1 MAKRHMEIGNFV
13 CRFGDERVMLDFFH
27 EIIFPAFCRPRDV
40 VSRKKANNFVLDPRI
55 TEIRSGDIS
64 SLALTGFFVKDSV
77 LEREEIVDPDTG
89 DLVENPQTM
98 SSASS
103 AIFVLLLDSHR
114 LLYVKR
120 QSYAPQMQ
128 EFASFLRRQF
138 KLSHIDY
145 ISKLY
150 LESNDGM
157 EQIPESKL
165 LKLYAKKV
173 PAPKLDLVPL
183 ASKDS
188 LADLL
193 NRYSIIKS
201 LTIELTPTNNE
212 LDNEPLFSGLRR
224 GKQET
229 GSKKSSAKFE
239 WDKETGLNK
248 DGCARQ
254 VEPAT
259 KQGNAII
266 KFEGTSATGAKLT
279 ITNEECKMQVPVD
292 ESIVKQPQ
300 KEATKQLYD
309 IFQELVKDKQI
320 MIKISP
326 TGNIDTLK
334 QIKKKLAL

>member
-1 MAKRHMEIGNFV
+1 
-13 CRFGDERVMLDFFH
+13 
-27 EIIFPAFCRPRDV
+27 
-40 VSRKKANNFVLDPRI
+40 
-55 TEIRSGDIS
+55 
-64 SLALTGFFVKDSV
+64 
-77 LEREEIVDPDTG
+77 
-89 DLVENPQTM
+89 
-98 SSASS
+98 
-103 AIFVLLLDSHR
+103 
-114 LLYVKR
+114 
-120 QSYAPQMQ
+120 
-128 EFASFLRRQF
+128 
-138 KLSHIDY
+138 
-145 ISKLY
+145 
-150 LESNDGM
+150 M

-212 LDNEPLFSGLRR
+212 IDNEGLFSGLRR
-224 GKQET
+224 GEQET

-239 WDKETGLNK
+239 WNKETGLNK

-259 KQGNAII
+259 KQGNATI

-279 ITNEECKMQVPVD
+279 ITNEECRMQVPVD
-292 ESIVKQPQ
+292 ETIVKQSQ
-300 KEATKQLYD
+300 KEATKHLYD
-309 IFQELVKDKQI
+309 IFQELVKDKQV

-326 TGNIDTLK
+326 TGNTDTLK
-334 QIKKKLAL
+334 QIKRKLAK